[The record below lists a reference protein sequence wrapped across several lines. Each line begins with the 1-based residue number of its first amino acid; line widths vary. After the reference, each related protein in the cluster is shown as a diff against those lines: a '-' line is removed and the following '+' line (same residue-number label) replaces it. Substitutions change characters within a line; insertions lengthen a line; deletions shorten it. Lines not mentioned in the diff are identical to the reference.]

1 MAASAANN
9 NYGRTRAVVTAQK
22 VYRRQITTIWIS
34 TIDQISSS
42 SSFFRAKW
50 QHFTT
55 VQEEKAAHK
64 NMVEMNVIQMAL
76 VYSP

>member
-9 NYGRTRAVVTAQK
+9 NYGRTSAVVTAQK

-42 SSFFRAKW
+42 SFFGGQNGSTSQQFKKRK
-50 QHFTT
+50 QHI
-55 VQEEKAAHK
+55 KIWSK
-64 NMVEMNVIQMAL
+64 
-76 VYSP
+76 

>member
-22 VYRRQITTIWIS
+22 VYRRQITTIWIG

-42 SSFFRAKW
+42 SFFFGKM
-50 QHFTT
+50 
-55 VQEEKAAHK
+55 AALH
-64 NMVEMNVIQMAL
+64 NSSRRE
-76 VYSP
+76 SST